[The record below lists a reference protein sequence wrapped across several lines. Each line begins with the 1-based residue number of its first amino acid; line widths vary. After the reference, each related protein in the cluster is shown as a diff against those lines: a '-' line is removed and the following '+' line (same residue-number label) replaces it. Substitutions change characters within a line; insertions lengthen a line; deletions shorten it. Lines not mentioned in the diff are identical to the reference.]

1 MKKRKILLLL
11 LFVIPVLGW
20 AQNDTQRL
28 VVWLKSGEKVYFDLT
43 EEPRT
48 TFEEGKLVITT
59 SLTTVYYL
67 LENVQRYT
75 HEGAMTNIEVSTL
88 RPGEL
93 VYMQNNDEM
102 AFEGLPDGAVLDLYS
117 TDGRKLNTT
126 RANTGKRTVVSLA
139 GFPTGTY
146 ILKCGD
152 VTYKFVKR

>member
-11 LFVIPVLGW
+11 LFVIPALGW

-75 HEGAMTNIEVSTL
+75 HEGSMTNIEAPTL

-93 VYMQNNDEM
+93 VYLQNNDEM
-102 AFEGLPDGAVLDLYS
+102 AFEGLPDGSVLDLYS

-126 RANTGKRTVVSLA
+126 RASTGKRTVISLA
-139 GFPTGTY
+139 GFPSGTY

>member
-75 HEGAMTNIEVSTL
+75 HEGAMTNIEASTL

-117 TDGRKLNTT
+117 IDGRKLNTT
-126 RANTGKRTVVSLA
+126 RANTGKRTIVSLA

>member
-59 SLTTVYYL
+59 NLTTVYYL

-75 HEGAMTNIEVSTL
+75 HEGAMTNIEASTL

-117 TDGRKLNTT
+117 IDGRKLNTT

>member
-117 TDGRKLNTT
+117 IDGRKLNTT

>member
-75 HEGAMTNIEVSTL
+75 HEGAMTNIEASTL

-117 TDGRKLNTT
+117 IDGRKLNTT

>member
-1 MKKRKILLLL
+1 
-11 LFVIPVLGW
+11 
-20 AQNDTQRL
+20 
-28 VVWLKSGEKVYFDLT
+28 
-43 EEPRT
+43 
-48 TFEEGKLVITT
+48 
-59 SLTTVYYL
+59 
-67 LENVQRYT
+67 
-75 HEGAMTNIEVSTL
+75 MTNIEASTL

-117 TDGRKLNTT
+117 IDGRKLNTT